1 MLKTLRNMNEI
12 LETVFKYINQL
23 RFDGADLDYSVV
35 PKHIRVLK
43 TLSEITQSGTEIF
56 DLNRKEIIF
65 FSPNFG
71 KVLGY
76 TSSDY
81 ETLNYHFFDGKIHP
95 GEKRQLAL
103 NGLASLKMF
112 HNFSSD
118 EKFNHKVIH
127 EYQMQNAEGN
137 YVRLMQQYQ
146 VLELDKKGQIW
157 LMMGIVDVSPD
168 QDENSPVKS
177 KILNFKTGH
186 IIPFDHA
193 EKPQMEL
200 TKRELEI
207 LQLVKGY
214 LSKEIS
220 DKLSISVHTVN
231 THRYRFLEKLGANNS
246 FEAVVFAS
254 KYGLLG

>member
-1 MLKTLRNMNEI
+1 MREINEI
-12 LETVFKYINQL
+12 QETVFKYISQL
-23 RFDGADLDYSVV
+23 RFNEADLDYSVV
-35 PKHIRVLK
+35 PKHIQMLQA
-43 TLSEITQSGTEIF
+43 LSEISQSGTEIF
-56 DLNRKEIIF
+56 DLNKKEIIF

-76 TSSDY
+76 TAADY
-81 ETLNYHFFDGKIHP
+81 AALNYHFFDGKIHP
-95 GEKRQLAL
+95 GEKKQLAL

-112 HNFSSD
+112 HNFSD
-118 EKFNHKVIH
+118 AEKRNHKVIH

-137 YVRLMQQYQ
+137 YVRLVQQYQ
-146 VLELDKKGQIW
+146 ILELDKKGQMW
-157 LMMGIVDVSPD
+157 LMMGVVDVSPD
-168 QDENSPVKS
+168 QDANSPVKS

-186 IIPFDHA
+186 IIPFENA

-207 LQLVKGY
+207 LQLVKQGY

-254 KYGLLG
+254 KYGLLS